1 MRYLILLF
9 LLSSCGPTF
18 YLKKAERALKK
29 AEQLG
34 ANVTSDTIYT
44 ERTVIRTEKRVDS
57 IFTSRQGDTIRIYKD
72 RVQVKY
78 VRLKGD
84 SVFIEGKCLSDT
96 VKIEVSTTI
105 NRCIESGHSTWDVL
119 KWCLIVLVV
128 AVLLT
133 RLLWR

>member
-1 MRYLILLF
+1 MRYLLLIF
-9 LLSSCGPTF
+9 LFTSCTPTF

-34 ANVTSDTIYT
+34 ADVSADTIYK
-44 ERTVIRTEKRVDS
+44 EHTVIRTETLIDS
-57 IFTSRQGDTIRIYKD
+57 IFTTRQGDTIRIYKD
-72 RVQVKY
+72 LLKIKY
-78 VRLKGD
+78 VRLAGD
-84 SVFIEGKCLSDT
+84 SVFIEGKCEADT
-96 VKIEVSTTI
+96 VKIKVPYQVIKEI
-105 NRCIESGHSTWDVL
+105 KSGHSNWDVI